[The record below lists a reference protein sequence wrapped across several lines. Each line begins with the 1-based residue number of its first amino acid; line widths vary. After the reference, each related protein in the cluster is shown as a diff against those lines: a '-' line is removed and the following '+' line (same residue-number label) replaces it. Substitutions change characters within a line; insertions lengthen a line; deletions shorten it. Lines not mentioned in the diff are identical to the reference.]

1 MIPRAAVFVLH
12 GRPQTYKPPRHRFGQ
27 KHFYC
32 GHKKEIKAARKVLE
46 KSWSPR
52 ESLSGVAVK
61 LVVRACGV
69 HSPHFARPKS
79 HFKKGRLRLNAP
91 THVLKV
97 PDVDNLAKFV
107 LDAVQKKILTDD
119 RFVSTLVVHKRWCL
133 KEDQRTEVELWLL
146 A

>member
-1 MIPRAAVFVLH
+1 MCVAKFVLP

-46 KSWSPR
+46 KSWGSR
-52 ESLSGVAVK
+52 ESLRDCPVK
-61 LVVRACGV
+61 LVIRACGKEI
-69 HSPHFARPKS
+69 PHFGRPQS
-79 HFKKGRLRLNAP
+79 HFKKGHLRLNAP
-91 THVLKV
+91 THVLKT
-97 PDVDNLAKFV
+97 PDADNLAKFV

-119 RFVSTLVVHKRWCL
+119 KIVSTLVVHKRWCL
-133 KEDQRTEVELWLL
+133 KKNQRTEVELWLL